1 MKILPTV
8 LGWTHREK
16 FRSDILVRFRPVIEV
31 DKSWLT
37 KYDNRK
43 DAAYA
48 LIDLIEAEYHENIIT
63 APKWEIVK
71 YAITATR
78 IHRPLGTYMS
88 LSAYMWLL
96 RGWVTV
102 LKSEP
107 TQLLNAASGS
117 QHTVGDLF
125 KALESYQ
132 EELDRLRIK
141 DERFRRIEM
150 SKGKRPSQGTLYRIM
165 AYRIT
170 LCSVLFTLC
179 IPGLIM
185 WSPCWIFI
193 KKKERELLQR
203 GIGWVDSLAETK
215 MWYGFVF
222 VNSILSLMLFTLPF
236 SYFLGLIAYL
246 WLTMR
251 LFEDGMASARSICG
265 IYLLGKLSNEQIE
278 TVLKLRAQAKSM
290 CNEALPLFPKS
301 SAENIMEE
309 SGDDVYLNNA
319 QDFDKLPRWW
329 TNFNPLR
336 RRKKDWNELLR
347 LSDYCTMDYVE

>member
-8 LGWTHREK
+8 LAWTHREK
-16 FRSDILVRFRPVIEV
+16 FRSDILVRFRPVLVV
-31 DKSWLT
+31 DKSWLS

-43 DAAYA
+43 DAANA
-48 LIDLIEAEYHENIIT
+48 LINEIEAEYHENIIT
-63 APKWEIVK
+63 APKWEPVK

-88 LSAYMWLL
+88 LSTYMWLL

-102 LKSEP
+102 LKSDP
-107 TQLLNAASGS
+107 STLLSEASGS
-117 QHTVGDLF
+117 KHTVADLF
-125 KALESYQ
+125 KALEDYQ
-132 EELDRLRIK
+132 KELDILRIK

-150 SKGKRPSQGTLYRIM
+150 SKGKRPSQWTLYRIM
-165 AYRIT
+165 IYRIV
-170 LCSVLFTLC
+170 LCSVLFSLC
-179 IPGLIM
+179 IPGLII
-185 WSPCWIFI
+185 WSPCWVFI
-193 KKKERELLQR
+193 RMKERELLSK

-222 VNSILSLMLFTLPF
+222 VSTILTVMLVFLPF
-236 SYFLGLIAYL
+236 SYFLGLLAYL

-265 IYLLGKLSNEQIE
+265 IYLLGRLSNERLDA
-278 TVLKLRAQAKSM
+278 VLKLRAQAKTI

-301 SAENIMEE
+301 SAESILQEC
-309 SGDDVYLNNA
+309 GDDVYLNNA